1 MDFWGCFPTF
11 VCVCKGRSLKAEAEY
26 RTCTFTRCKWV
37 VWCECEWTFHTSWA
51 LLKICVRKKRMIW
64 DAFKDKTLW

>member
-51 LLKICVRKKRMIW
+51 LL
-64 DAFKDKTLW
+64 